1 MGEMETNPALMPL
14 YVRPSYSLVYG
25 APVTITASP
34 LWAVASS
41 SAAPRQAVMLILMA
55 AWAKAREAY
64 RVALGVLKERVEWD
78 T

>member
-1 MGEMETNPALMPL
+1 MELPEVIEFFEDKL
-14 YVRPSYSLVYG
+14 R
-25 APVTITASP
+25 TAEAMES
-34 LWAVASS
+34 WCS
-41 SAAPRQAVMLILMA
+41 MKEDEDDGLMA

>member
-1 MGEMETNPALMPL
+1 MELWEVIAFFQNKLHTAEEME
-14 YVRPSYSLVYG
+14 SWCSLKEDEDDG
-25 APVTITASP
+25 
-34 LWAVASS
+34 
-41 SAAPRQAVMLILMA
+41 LMA

>member
-1 MGEMETNPALMPL
+1 MELWEVIAFFQNKLHTAEEMESWCSM
-14 YVRPSYSLVYG
+14 REDEDDG
-25 APVTITASP
+25 
-34 LWAVASS
+34 
-41 SAAPRQAVMLILMA
+41 LMA

>member
-1 MGEMETNPALMPL
+1 MELWEVIAFFQDRLH
-14 YVRPSYSLVYG
+14 
-25 APVTITASP
+25 TAG
-34 LWAVASS
+34 
-41 SAAPRQAVMLILMA
+41 VMESWCSMKEDEDDGLMA

>member
-1 MGEMETNPALMPL
+1 MKGGRKMELWEVIAFFQDRLH
-14 YVRPSYSLVYG
+14 
-25 APVTITASP
+25 TAE
-34 LWAVASS
+34 
-41 SAAPRQAVMLILMA
+41 VMESWCSMREDEDDGLMA